1 MNRKKKKNEKEKKR
15 RRRRNA
21 SLPHKEQIAHSSVT
35 QYIAWSLSCPG
46 CL

>member
-1 MNRKKKKNEKEKKR
+1 MNKKKEKEEEKKR
-15 RRRRNA
+15 RRRRKA

-35 QYIAWSLSCPG
+35 QFIAWYLSCPR